1 MKINHVGAFCIGAA
15 ALALSV
21 GACGGS
27 SYSRISDGARSV
39 AEIKDV
45 PDRCESL
52 ADESQKQNCQNMRV
66 EARQFVSGIEALQQI
81 CLEGNPLGNGIT
93 SKCVVRAAVE
103 DVDLRGFRVKIRET
117 YPDSGF
123 KVMDDYW
130 FSNDAMVDIYL
141 YSMGFVKNSDITH
154 EGGAGESK

>member
-1 MKINHVGAFCIGAA
+1 MKQKNARFGLGTCA
-15 ALALSV
+15 ALLSI
-21 GACGGS
+21 GILLGCGGS
-27 SYSRISDGARSV
+27 YSRVSDGARSV
-39 AEIKDV
+39 AEVTDV
-45 PDRCESL
+45 PNRCESMK
-52 ADESQKQNCQNMRV
+52 DDDKKQACENARV
-66 EARQFVSGIEALQQI
+66 EARQFVSKIEALQQL

-103 DVDLRGFRVKIRET
+103 DVNLKGFRVKIRES

-141 YSMGFVKNSDITH
+141 YSIGFVKDTPSGKT
-154 EGGAGESK
+154 E

>member
-1 MKINHVGAFCIGAA
+1 MMRQNIRCFWGTAAIAAA
-15 ALALSV
+15 ALCAAV
-21 GACGGS
+21 GCSGG
-27 SYSRISDGARSV
+27 SYSRISDGARAV
-39 AEIKDV
+39 AEVNEV
-45 PDRCESL
+45 PDRCESMES
-52 ADESQKQNCQNMRV
+52 DERRQDCENARV
-66 EARQFVSGIEALQQI
+66 EARQFVSKIEVLQQI

-103 DVDLRGFRVKIRET
+103 DVNLKGFRVKIRES

-141 YSMGFVKNSDITH
+141 YSIGYVK
-154 EGGAGESK
+154 ESKDGERK